1 MNALLRHLPRPA
13 GLLPL
18 QRDQLG
24 TDVLAGLT
32 LAALAIPEVMGYTR
46 ISQTP
51 VVTGLYTMLLP
62 MVAFALLGASR
73 HLVVAA
79 DSATAAILVATL
91 AGVAPPGSATYVGLT
106 MAVAVAVALFLLLA
120 ALLRLGFLADFLSRS
135 ALIGLLSGI
144 GVQVAASELAGLFGL
159 PQQGQGA
166 LQQLLAT
173 LARLPQSRI
182 DHLLVALG
190 VLGVIAA
197 CRRLDRRLPGALIAV
212 AGSILISALLDFPGR
227 GLDVVGA
234 VPGGLPHLVL
244 PVVAPSQW
252 NAVLVSA
259 ASCFVVIL
267 AQSSAT
273 ARAYAQR
280 YRERNL
286 ENVDL
291 VGLASANLAAGL
303 SGSFVVN
310 GSPTKTEMVDAA
322 GGRSQLAH
330 LTAAAVVLLVLLFFT
345 RPLGLLPAAVLST
358 IVFLIGLKLIDWK
371 GLRELWRLQRNEFV
385 IALATV
391 ITVAQAGVMPGILL
405 AVVLSLIEQVRH
417 TYRPRTCLWAPRPD
431 GSELAHGSR
440 GSRGVRSTGDPG
452 LPLRSQPLLRQRQSL
467 QPGGA
472 VPRESARYHRSRT
485 GGGCLGNRRCGLFSR
500 QGPAGAARSS
510 RFLRSALG
518 PGDQFPIHDRRTAP
532 LRPRPRAPQHGHLR
546 QRAPGPG
553 GDPPGAWA
561 AFLTLASGHKR
572 RPRVGMA
579 QPACPSPINR
589 QKVLRVSRLR
599 RAETIRPNLNG
610 RHSSTQRFTNAG
622 GCTSRRS
629 RC

>member
-1 MNALLRHLPRPA
+1 VKALLSQLFRPA

-18 QRDQLG
+18 DNDQLAA
-24 TDVLAGLT
+24 DVLAGLT

-79 DSATAAILVATL
+79 DSATAAILVGTL
-91 AGVAPPGSATYVGLT
+91 GGVAQPGSATYVGLT
-106 MAVAVAVALFLLLA
+106 MAVAVTVALFLLLA

-159 PQQGQGA
+159 PRQGQGA

-303 SGSFVVN
+303 SGTFVVN

-358 IVFLIGLKLIDWK
+358 IVFLIGLKLIDWT

-391 ITVAQAGVMPGILL
+391 ITVAQVGVMPGILL

-431 GSELAHGSR
+431 GSELHTVPVAPGVFAAPGILAYRFEANLFYANANRFSQEVLSLVNQPDATVR
-440 GSRGVRSTGDPG
+440 GLVVDASGIDDVDYSAAKALLELRDRLGGCGVRSALVTNSRSMIDELHRFG
-452 LPLRSQPLLRQRQSL
+452 LGRGPHSMGTFGS
-467 QPGGA
+467 
-472 VPRESARYHRSRT
+472 VPRALEEIRR
-485 GGGCLGNRRCGLFSR
+485 GLG
-500 QGPAGAARSS
+500 QGS
-510 RFLRSALG
+510 
-518 PGDQFPIHDRRTAP
+518 
-532 LRPRPRAPQHGHLR
+532 
-546 QRAPGPG
+546 
-553 GDPPGAWA
+553 
-561 AFLTLASGHKR
+561 
-572 RPRVGMA
+572 
-579 QPACPSPINR
+579 
-589 QKVLRVSRLR
+589 
-599 RAETIRPNLNG
+599 
-610 RHSSTQRFTNAG
+610 
-622 GCTSRRS
+622 
-629 RC
+629 